1 MQVHPCFFVIL
12 NVTIKN
18 KEEKK
23 DMKADTFNAIDRLF
37 SPMKMILK
45 IPVYQRNYDWAETN
59 VRRLLEDIKTVVKD
73 GKPHFI
79 GAIVYM
85 ESQNS
90 DLGMPEYLIIDGQQR
105 LTTITLLLQALKD
118 LCGENDQTTADDIE
132 WYLTN
137 RNSTDE
143 YKIKLKP
150 IKTDSVQYEALLNND
165 TDKINQESHVYKNY
179 EVAKK
184 TFASWIKSD
193 ITPKEI
199 LMALR
204 QLQVVGISLKEGEDD
219 PQIIFESINSTGV
232 ALTNSDLIRNF
243 LLMSDH
249 NQDRLFEEYWLPI
262 ENALRRDNDN
272 NQLDLF
278 FRQYVIMKS
287 HTTVTERKVYA
298 TFVELFRK
306 GGYTHESALQE
317 IKRYVKIYSAF
328 LHPEETEYGD
338 EIKGYLADLNQLN
351 QTTCYPFLMHVFA
364 DFDNH
369 VIDESILSKVL
380 KLITVYLIRRSICN
394 IPTNSLNGLFAYLYS
409 RVFRISAN
417 KSKYYEAINKYLFA
431 QNNKN
436 AVPDD
441 EALKFSLVRG
451 NSYQNLPLCRL
462 LMLDIEN
469 GDTKE
474 KLSTSNLTIE
484 HIMPQ
489 TLSRS
494 WRQYISDKD
503 HEEYVHTL
511 GNLSIT
517 GYNSEMSNKSFEE
530 KKKILKQ
537 NSRVQILNEDIVDK
551 DKWTIKDIVN
561 RGNRLAGILIKKYY
575 IEPVVDPK
583 IVFENVDKI
592 YVSNPEDATGRKPI
606 SFTLEGSNYS
616 IKTYKDITIKLI
628 NILDQDDPARLEKLV
643 GLTWK
648 GDFELSNSNNRLVI
662 CYREDIEDK
671 MEWHYAEVHDGI
683 YVMVGGS
690 AATIMHVLKE
700 LIDAYNIDEKD
711 FSISVRAENR

>member
-1 MQVHPCFFVIL
+1 
-12 NVTIKN
+12 
-18 KEEKK
+18 
-23 DMKADTFNAIDRLF
+23 MKADTFNAIDRLF
-37 SPMKMILK
+37 APMQMILK
-45 IPVYQRNYDWAETN
+45 IPVYQRNYDWTEAN
-59 VRRLLEDIKTVVKD
+59 VKRLLEDINIVVQDK
-73 GKPHFI
+73 KPHFI

-105 LTTITLLLQALKD
+105 LTTITLLLQALRD
-118 LCGENDQTTADDIE
+118 LCGENDQRTADMIE
-132 WYLTN
+132 SFLTN
-137 RNSTDE
+137 KYSTDE

-150 IKTDSVQYEALLNND
+150 IKSDNIQYEALLNHKF
-165 TDKINQESHVYKNY
+165 DKIDQEGHVYKNY

-184 TFASWIKSD
+184 TFASWINAGV
-193 ITPKEI
+193 IPQEI
-199 LMALR
+199 LNALK
-204 QLQVVGISLKEGEDD
+204 QLQVVGIGLKKGEDD
-219 PQIIFESINSTGV
+219 PQVIFESINSTGV

-249 NQDRLFEEYWLPI
+249 DQDRLFEDYWLPI

-272 NQLDLF
+272 YQLDLF

-287 HTTVTERKVYA
+287 HTTVAERKVYS
-298 TFVELFRK
+298 TFVTLFK
-306 GGYTHESALQE
+306 ENEYTHESALQE
-317 IKRYVKIYSAF
+317 LKKYVEIYSSF
-328 LHPEETEYGD
+328 LYPEESSYSD
-338 EIKGYLADLNQLN
+338 KVKGYLADLKQLN
-351 QTTCYPFLMHVFA
+351 QTTCYPFLMHLFA
-364 DFDNH
+364 DFENQ
-369 VIDESILSKVL
+369 VIDEQTLNKVL
-380 KLITVYLIRRSICN
+380 RLITIYLIRRSICN

-417 KSKYYEAINKYLFA
+417 KDKYYEALNKYLFA

-441 EALKFSLVRG
+441 EQLRFALVHNNF
-451 NSYQNLPLCRL
+451 YQNLPLSRL

-474 KLSTSNLTIE
+474 KLSTGNLTIE

-489 TLSRS
+489 TLSKS

-537 NSRVQILNEDIVDK
+537 NSRVQILNEDVVDK
-551 DKWTIKDIVN
+551 DKWTIQDITN
-561 RGNRLAGILIKKYY
+561 RSKRLADILIKKYH
-575 IEPVVDPK
+575 IDQVVDPK
-583 IVFENVDKI
+583 IEFENVDKI
-592 YVSNPEDATGRKPI
+592 YLSDPGAATNRKPV

-616 IKTYKDITIKLI
+616 VKTFKDITIKLI
-628 NILDQDDPARLEKLV
+628 NILDQDDPSRLVKLV
-643 GLTWK
+643 GLNWK
-648 GDFELSNSNNRLVI
+648 GNFDSPNANNKLII
-662 CYREDIEDK
+662 CRKEDIDNK
-671 MEWHYAEVHDGI
+671 IKWHYAEVRDGV
-683 YVMVGGS
+683 YVMVGGP

-700 LIDAYNIDEKD
+700 LIDFYDINEND
-711 FSISVRAENR
+711 FSISVRAKK

>member
-1 MQVHPCFFVIL
+1 
-12 NVTIKN
+12 
-18 KEEKK
+18 
-23 DMKADTFNAIDRLF
+23 MKADTFNVIDRLF
-37 SPMKMILK
+37 APMQMILK
-45 IPVYQRNYDWAETN
+45 IPVYQRNYDWTETN
-59 VRRLLEDIKTVVKD
+59 VRRLLADIKTVVQDHKS
-73 GKPHFI
+73 HFI

-118 LCGENDQTTADDIE
+118 LCGKDDQQAADMIE
-132 WYLTN
+132 SFLTN
-137 RNSTDE
+137 KYSPDE

-150 IKTDSVQYEALLNND
+150 IKSDNVQYEALLNNKP
-165 TDKINQESHVYKNY
+165 DKIDQDGHVYKNY
-179 EVAKK
+179 MVAKK
-184 TFASWIKSD
+184 TFKSWIESGIKP
-193 ITPKEI
+193 IEI
-199 LMALR
+199 LTALR
-204 QLQVVGISLKEGEDD
+204 QLQVVGISLKKGEDD

-249 NQDRLFEEYWLPI
+249 DQDRLFEEYWLPI
-262 ENALRRDNDN
+262 EDMLRRNNDN
-272 NQLDLF
+272 YQLDLF

-287 HTTVTERKVYA
+287 HTTVAERKVYS
-298 TFVELFRK
+298 TFVTLFK
-306 GGYTHESALQE
+306 ENEYTHESALQE
-317 IKRYVKIYSAF
+317 LKKYVEIYSSF
-328 LHPEETEYGD
+328 LYPEESSYSD
-338 EIKGYLADLNQLN
+338 EVKGYLADLKQLN
-351 QTTCYPFLMHVFA
+351 QTTCYPFLMHLFA
-364 DFDNH
+364 DFENQ
-369 VIDESILSKVL
+369 VIDEQTLNKAL
-380 KLITVYLIRRSICN
+380 RLITIYLIRRSICN

-417 KSKYYEAINKYLFA
+417 KDKYYEALNKYLFA

-441 EALKFSLVRG
+441 EQLRFALVHNNF
-451 NSYQNLPLCRL
+451 YQNLPLSRL

-474 KLSTSNLTIE
+474 KLSTGNLTIE

-489 TLSRS
+489 TLSKS

-537 NSRVQILNEDIVDK
+537 NSRVQILNEDVVDK
-551 DKWTIKDIVN
+551 DKWTIQDITN
-561 RGNRLAGILIKKYY
+561 RSKRLADILIKKYH
-575 IEPVVDPK
+575 IDQVVDPK
-583 IVFENVDKI
+583 IEFENVDKI
-592 YVSNPEDATGRKPI
+592 YLSDPGAATNRKPV

-616 IKTYKDITIKLI
+616 VKTFKDITIKLI
-628 NILDQDDPARLEKLV
+628 NILDQDDPSRLVKLV
-643 GLTWK
+643 GLNWK
-648 GDFELSNSNNRLVI
+648 GNFDSPNANNKLII
-662 CYREDIEDK
+662 CRKEDIDNK
-671 MEWHYAEVHDGI
+671 IKWHYAEVRDGV
-683 YVMVGGS
+683 YVMVGGP

-700 LIDAYNIDEKD
+700 LIDFYDINEND
-711 FSISVRAENR
+711 FSISVRAKK

>member
-1 MQVHPCFFVIL
+1 
-12 NVTIKN
+12 
-18 KEEKK
+18 
-23 DMKADTFNAIDRLF
+23 MKADTFNAIDRLF
-37 SPMKMILK
+37 APMQMILK
-45 IPVYQRNYDWAETN
+45 IPVYQRNYDWTEAN
-59 VRRLLEDIKTVVKD
+59 VKRLLEDINIVVQDK
-73 GKPHFI
+73 KPHFI

-105 LTTITLLLQALKD
+105 LTTITLLLQALRD
-118 LCGENDQTTADDIE
+118 LCGENDQRTADMIE
-132 WYLTN
+132 SFLTN
-137 RNSTDE
+137 KYSPDE

-150 IKTDSVQYEALLNND
+150 IKSDNIQYEALLNHKF
-165 TDKINQESHVYKNY
+165 DKIDQEGHVYKNY

-184 TFASWIKSD
+184 TFASWINAGV
-193 ITPKEI
+193 IPQEI
-199 LMALR
+199 LNALK
-204 QLQVVGISLKEGEDD
+204 QLQVVGIGLKKGEDD
-219 PQIIFESINSTGV
+219 PQVIFESINSTGV

-249 NQDRLFEEYWLPI
+249 DQDRLFEDYWLPI

-272 NQLDLF
+272 YQLDLF

-287 HTTVTERKVYA
+287 HTTVAERKVYS
-298 TFVELFRK
+298 TFVTLFK
-306 GGYTHESALQE
+306 ENEYTHESALHE
-317 IKRYVKIYSAF
+317 LKKYVEIYSSF
-328 LHPEETEYGD
+328 LYPEESSYSD
-338 EIKGYLADLNQLN
+338 EVKGYLADLKQLN
-351 QTTCYPFLMHVFA
+351 QTTCYPFLMHLFA
-364 DFDNH
+364 DFENQ
-369 VIDESILSKVL
+369 VIDEQTLNKVL
-380 KLITVYLIRRSICN
+380 RLITIYLIRRSICN

-417 KSKYYEAINKYLFA
+417 KDKYYEALNKYLFA

-441 EALKFSLVRG
+441 EQLRFALVHNNF
-451 NSYQNLPLCRL
+451 YQNLPLSRL

-474 KLSTSNLTIE
+474 KLSTGNLTIE

-489 TLSRS
+489 TLSKS

-537 NSRVQILNEDIVDK
+537 NSRVQILNEDVVDK
-551 DKWTIKDIVN
+551 DKWTIQDITN
-561 RGNRLAGILIKKYY
+561 RSKRLADILIKKYH
-575 IEPVVDPK
+575 IDQVVDPK
-583 IVFENVDKI
+583 IEFENVDKI
-592 YVSNPEDATGRKPI
+592 YLSDPGAATNRKPV

-616 IKTYKDITIKLI
+616 VKTFKDITIKLI
-628 NILDQDDPARLEKLV
+628 NILDQDDPSRLVKLV
-643 GLTWK
+643 GLNWK
-648 GDFELSNSNNRLVI
+648 GNFDSPNANNKLII
-662 CYREDIEDK
+662 CRKEDIDNK
-671 MEWHYAEVHDGI
+671 IKWHYAEVRDGV
-683 YVMVGGS
+683 YVMVGGP

-700 LIDAYNIDEKD
+700 LIDFYDINEND
-711 FSISVRAENR
+711 FSISVRAKK

>member
-1 MQVHPCFFVIL
+1 
-12 NVTIKN
+12 
-18 KEEKK
+18 
-23 DMKADTFNAIDRLF
+23 MKADTFNAIDRLF
-37 SPMKMILK
+37 APMQMILK
-45 IPVYQRNYDWAETN
+45 IPVYQRNYDWTEAN
-59 VRRLLEDIKTVVKD
+59 VKRLLEDINIVVQDK
-73 GKPHFI
+73 KPHFI

-105 LTTITLLLQALKD
+105 LTTITLLLQALRD
-118 LCGENDQTTADDIE
+118 LCGENDQRTADMIE
-132 WYLTN
+132 SFLTN
-137 RNSTDE
+137 KYSPDE

-150 IKTDSVQYEALLNND
+150 IKSDNIQYEALLNHKF
-165 TDKINQESHVYKNY
+165 DKIDQEGHVYKNY

-184 TFASWIKSD
+184 TFASWINTGV
-193 ITPKEI
+193 IPQEI
-199 LMALR
+199 LNALK
-204 QLQVVGISLKEGEDD
+204 QLQVVGIGLKKGEDD
-219 PQIIFESINSTGV
+219 PQVIFESINSTGV

-249 NQDRLFEEYWLPI
+249 DQDRLFEDYWLPI

-272 NQLDLF
+272 YQLDLF

-287 HTTVTERKVYA
+287 HTTVAERKVYS
-298 TFVELFRK
+298 TFVTLFK
-306 GGYTHESALQE
+306 ENEYTHESALQE
-317 IKRYVKIYSAF
+317 LKKYVEIYSSF
-328 LHPEETEYGD
+328 LYPEESSYSD
-338 EIKGYLADLNQLN
+338 EVKGYLADLKQLN
-351 QTTCYPFLMHVFA
+351 QTTCYPFLMHLFA
-364 DFDNH
+364 DFENQ
-369 VIDESILSKVL
+369 VIDEQTLNKVL
-380 KLITVYLIRRSICN
+380 RLITIYLIRRSICN

-417 KSKYYEAINKYLFA
+417 KDKYYEALNKYLFA

-441 EALKFSLVRG
+441 EQLRFALVHNNF
-451 NSYQNLPLCRL
+451 YQNLPLSRL

-474 KLSTSNLTIE
+474 KLSTGNLTIE

-489 TLSRS
+489 TLSKS

-537 NSRVQILNEDIVDK
+537 NSRVQILNEDVVDK
-551 DKWTIKDIVN
+551 DKWTIQDITN
-561 RGNRLAGILIKKYY
+561 RSKRLADILIKKYH
-575 IEPVVDPK
+575 IDQVVDPK
-583 IVFENVDKI
+583 IEFENVDKI
-592 YVSNPEDATGRKPI
+592 YLSDPGAATNRKPV

-616 IKTYKDITIKLI
+616 VKTFKDITIKLI
-628 NILDQDDPARLEKLV
+628 NILDQDDPSRLVKLV
-643 GLTWK
+643 GLNWK
-648 GDFELSNSNNRLVI
+648 GNFDSPNANNKLII
-662 CYREDIEDK
+662 CRKEDIDNK
-671 MEWHYAEVHDGI
+671 IKWHYAEVRDGV
-683 YVMVGGS
+683 YVMVGGP

-700 LIDAYNIDEKD
+700 LIDFYDINEND
-711 FSISVRAENR
+711 FSISVRAKK

>member
-1 MQVHPCFFVIL
+1 
-12 NVTIKN
+12 
-18 KEEKK
+18 
-23 DMKADTFNAIDRLF
+23 MKADTFNAIDRLF
-37 SPMKMILK
+37 APMQMILK
-45 IPVYQRNYDWAETN
+45 IPVYQRNYDWTEAN
-59 VRRLLEDIKTVVKD
+59 VKRLLEDINIVVQDK
-73 GKPHFI
+73 KPHFI

-105 LTTITLLLQALKD
+105 LTTITLLLQALRD
-118 LCGENDQTTADDIE
+118 LCGENDQRTADMIE
-132 WYLTN
+132 SFLTN
-137 RNSTDE
+137 KYSPDE

-150 IKTDSVQYEALLNND
+150 IKSDNIQYEALLNHKF
-165 TDKINQESHVYKNY
+165 DKIDQEGHVYKNY

-184 TFASWIKSD
+184 TFASWINAGV
-193 ITPKEI
+193 IPQEI
-199 LMALR
+199 LNALK
-204 QLQVVGISLKEGEDD
+204 QLQVVGIGLKKGEDD
-219 PQIIFESINSTGV
+219 PQVIFESINSTGV

-249 NQDRLFEEYWLPI
+249 DQDRLFEDYWLPI

-272 NQLDLF
+272 YQLDLF

-287 HTTVTERKVYA
+287 HTTVAERKVYS
-298 TFVELFRK
+298 TFITLFK
-306 GGYTHESALQE
+306 ENEYTHESALQE
-317 IKRYVKIYSAF
+317 LKKYVEIYSSF
-328 LHPEETEYGD
+328 LYPEESSYSD
-338 EIKGYLADLNQLN
+338 EVKGYLADLKQLN
-351 QTTCYPFLMHVFA
+351 QTTCYPFLMHLFA
-364 DFDNH
+364 DFENQ
-369 VIDESILSKVL
+369 VIDEQTLNKVL
-380 KLITVYLIRRSICN
+380 RLITIYLIRRSICN

-417 KSKYYEAINKYLFA
+417 KDKYYEALNKYLFA

-441 EALKFSLVRG
+441 EQLRFALVHNNF
-451 NSYQNLPLCRL
+451 YQNLPLSRL

-474 KLSTSNLTIE
+474 KLSTGNLTIE

-489 TLSRS
+489 TLSKS

-537 NSRVQILNEDIVDK
+537 NSRVQILNEDVVDK
-551 DKWTIKDIVN
+551 DKWTIQDITN
-561 RGNRLAGILIKKYY
+561 RSKRLADILIKKYH
-575 IEPVVDPK
+575 IDQVVDPK
-583 IVFENVDKI
+583 IEFENVDKI
-592 YVSNPEDATGRKPI
+592 YLSDPGAATNRKPV

-616 IKTYKDITIKLI
+616 VKTFKDITIKLI
-628 NILDQDDPARLEKLV
+628 NILDQDNPSRLVKLV
-643 GLTWK
+643 GLNWK
-648 GDFELSNSNNRLVI
+648 GNFDSPNANNKLII
-662 CYREDIEDK
+662 CRKEDIDNK
-671 MEWHYAEVHDGI
+671 IKWHYAEVRDGV
-683 YVMVGGS
+683 YVMVGGP

-700 LIDAYNIDEKD
+700 LIDFYDINEND
-711 FSISVRAENR
+711 FSISVRAKK

>member
-1 MQVHPCFFVIL
+1 
-12 NVTIKN
+12 
-18 KEEKK
+18 
-23 DMKADTFNAIDRLF
+23 MKAKTDTRLF
-37 SPMKMILK
+37 DAYFAPMQMILK
-45 IPVYQRNYDWAETN
+45 IPVYQRNYDWTETN
-59 VRRLLEDIKTVVKD
+59 VRRLLDDIKTVVQDHKS
-73 GKPHFI
+73 HFI

-118 LCGENDQTTADDIE
+118 LCGKDDQQAADMIE
-132 WYLTN
+132 SFLTN
-137 RNSTDE
+137 KYSPDE

-150 IKTDSVQYEALLNND
+150 IKSDNVQYEALLNNKP
-165 TDKINQESHVYKNY
+165 DKIDQDGHVYKNY
-179 EVAKK
+179 MVAKK
-184 TFASWIKSD
+184 TFKSWIESGIKP
-193 ITPKEI
+193 IEI
-199 LMALR
+199 LTALR
-204 QLQVVGISLKEGEDD
+204 QLQVVGISLKKGEDD

-249 NQDRLFEEYWLPI
+249 DQDRLFEEYWLPI
-262 ENALRRDNDN
+262 EDMLRRNNDN
-272 NQLDLF
+272 YQLDLF

-287 HTTVTERKVYA
+287 HTTVAERKVYS
-298 TFVELFRK
+298 TFVTLFK
-306 GGYTHESALQE
+306 ENEYTHESALQE
-317 IKRYVKIYSAF
+317 LKKYVEIYSSF
-328 LHPEETEYGD
+328 LYPEESSYSD
-338 EIKGYLADLNQLN
+338 EVKGYLADLKQLN
-351 QTTCYPFLMHVFA
+351 QTTCYPFLMHLFA
-364 DFDNH
+364 DFENQ
-369 VIDESILSKVL
+369 VIDEQTLNKAL
-380 KLITVYLIRRSICN
+380 RLITIYLIRRSICN

-417 KSKYYEAINKYLFA
+417 KDKYYEALNKYLFA

-441 EALKFSLVRG
+441 EQLRFALVHNNF
-451 NSYQNLPLCRL
+451 YQNLPLNRL

-474 KLSTSNLTIE
+474 KLSTGNLTIE

-489 TLSRS
+489 TLSKS

-537 NSRVQILNEDIVDK
+537 NSRVQILNEDVVDK
-551 DKWTIKDIVN
+551 DKWTIQDITN
-561 RGNRLAGILIKKYY
+561 RSKRLADILIKKYH
-575 IEPVVDPK
+575 IDQVVDPK
-583 IVFENVDKI
+583 IEFENVDKI
-592 YVSNPEDATGRKPI
+592 YLSDPGAATNRKPV

-616 IKTYKDITIKLI
+616 VKTFKDITIKLI
-628 NILDQDDPARLEKLV
+628 NILDQDDPSRLVKLV
-643 GLTWK
+643 GLNWK
-648 GDFELSNSNNRLVI
+648 GNFDSPNANNKLII
-662 CYREDIEDK
+662 CRKEDIDNK
-671 MEWHYAEVHDGI
+671 IKWHYAEVRDGV
-683 YVMVGGS
+683 YVMVGGP

-700 LIDAYNIDEKD
+700 LIDFYDINEND
-711 FSISVRAENR
+711 FSISVRAKK

>member
-1 MQVHPCFFVIL
+1 
-12 NVTIKN
+12 
-18 KEEKK
+18 
-23 DMKADTFNAIDRLF
+23 MKADTFNAIDRLF
-37 SPMKMILK
+37 APMQMILK
-45 IPVYQRNYDWAETN
+45 IPVYQRNYDWTEAN
-59 VRRLLEDIKTVVKD
+59 VKRLLEDINIVVQDK
-73 GKPHFI
+73 KPHFI

-118 LCGENDQTTADDIE
+118 LCGKDDQQAADMIE
-132 WYLTN
+132 SFLTN
-137 RNSTDE
+137 KYSPDE

-150 IKTDSVQYEALLNND
+150 IKSDNVQYEALLNNKP
-165 TDKINQESHVYKNY
+165 DKIDQDGHVYKNY
-179 EVAKK
+179 MVAKK
-184 TFASWIKSD
+184 TFKSWIESGIKP
-193 ITPKEI
+193 IEI
-199 LMALR
+199 LTALR
-204 QLQVVGISLKEGEDD
+204 QLQVVGISLKKGEDD
-219 PQIIFESINSTGV
+219 PQVIFESINSTGV

-249 NQDRLFEEYWLPI
+249 DQDRLFEDYWLPI

-272 NQLDLF
+272 YQLDLF

-287 HTTVTERKVYA
+287 HTTVAERKVYS
-298 TFVELFRK
+298 TFVTLFK
-306 GGYTHESALQE
+306 ENEYTHESALQE
-317 IKRYVKIYSAF
+317 LKKYVEIYSSF
-328 LHPEETEYGD
+328 LYPEESSYSD
-338 EIKGYLADLNQLN
+338 EVKGYLADLKQLN
-351 QTTCYPFLMHVFA
+351 QTTCYPFLMHLFA
-364 DFDNH
+364 DFENQ
-369 VIDESILSKVL
+369 VIDEQTLNKVL
-380 KLITVYLIRRSICN
+380 RLITIYLIRRSICN

-417 KSKYYEAINKYLFA
+417 KDKYYEALNKYLFA

-441 EALKFSLVRG
+441 EQLRFALVHNNF
-451 NSYQNLPLCRL
+451 YQNLPLSRL

-474 KLSTSNLTIE
+474 KLSTGNLTIE

-489 TLSRS
+489 TLSKS

-537 NSRVQILNEDIVDK
+537 NSRVQILNEDVVDK
-551 DKWTIKDIVN
+551 DKWTIQDITN
-561 RGNRLAGILIKKYY
+561 RSKRLADILIKKYH
-575 IEPVVDPK
+575 IDQVVDPK
-583 IVFENVDKI
+583 IEFENVDKI
-592 YVSNPEDATGRKPI
+592 YLSDPGAATNRKPV

-616 IKTYKDITIKLI
+616 VKTFKDITIKLI
-628 NILDQDDPARLEKLV
+628 NILDQDDPSRLVKLV

-648 GDFELSNSNNRLVI
+648 GNFDSPNANNKLII
-662 CYREDIEDK
+662 CRKEDIDNK
-671 MEWHYAEVHDGI
+671 IKWHYAEVRDRV
-683 YVMVGGS
+683 YVMVGGP

-700 LIDAYNIDEKD
+700 LIDFYDINEND
-711 FSISVRAENR
+711 FSISVRAKK

>member
-1 MQVHPCFFVIL
+1 
-12 NVTIKN
+12 
-18 KEEKK
+18 
-23 DMKADTFNAIDRLF
+23 MKADTFNAIDRLF
-37 SPMKMILK
+37 APMQMILK
-45 IPVYQRNYDWAETN
+45 IPVYQRNYDWTEAN
-59 VRRLLEDIKTVVKD
+59 VKRLLEDINIVVQDK
-73 GKPHFI
+73 KPHFI

-105 LTTITLLLQALKD
+105 LTTITLLLQALRD
-118 LCGENDQTTADDIE
+118 LCGENDQRTADMIE
-132 WYLTN
+132 SFLTN
-137 RNSTDE
+137 KYSTDE

-150 IKTDSVQYEALLNND
+150 IKSDNIQYEALLNHKF
-165 TDKINQESHVYKNY
+165 DKIDQEGHVYKNY

-184 TFASWIKSD
+184 TFASWINAGV
-193 ITPKEI
+193 IPQEI
-199 LMALR
+199 LNALK
-204 QLQVVGISLKEGEDD
+204 QLQVVGIGLKKGEDD
-219 PQIIFESINSTGV
+219 PQVIFESINSTGV

-249 NQDRLFEEYWLPI
+249 DQDRLFEDYWLPI

-272 NQLDLF
+272 YQLDLF

-287 HTTVTERKVYA
+287 HTTVAERKVYS
-298 TFVELFRK
+298 TFVTLFK
-306 GGYTHESALQE
+306 ENEYTHESALQE
-317 IKRYVKIYSAF
+317 LKKYVEIYSSF
-328 LHPEETEYGD
+328 LYPEESSYSD
-338 EIKGYLADLNQLN
+338 KVKGYLADLKQLN
-351 QTTCYPFLMHVFA
+351 QTTCYPFLMHLFA
-364 DFDNH
+364 DFENQ
-369 VIDESILSKVL
+369 VIDEQTLNKVL
-380 KLITVYLIRRSICN
+380 RLITIYLIRRSICN

-417 KSKYYEAINKYLFA
+417 KDKYYEAFNKYLFA

-441 EALKFSLVRG
+441 EQLRFALVHNNF
-451 NSYQNLPLCRL
+451 YQNLPLSRL

-474 KLSTSNLTIE
+474 KLSTGNLTIE

-489 TLSRS
+489 TLSKS

-537 NSRVQILNEDIVDK
+537 NSRVQILNEDVVDK
-551 DKWTIKDIVN
+551 DKWTIQDITN
-561 RGNRLAGILIKKYY
+561 RSKRLADILIKKYH
-575 IEPVVDPK
+575 IDQVVDPK
-583 IVFENVDKI
+583 IEFENVDKI
-592 YVSNPEDATGRKPI
+592 YLSDPGAATNRKPV

-616 IKTYKDITIKLI
+616 VKTFKDITIKLI
-628 NILDQDDPARLEKLV
+628 NILDQDDPSRLVKLV
-643 GLTWK
+643 GLNWK
-648 GDFELSNSNNRLVI
+648 GNFDSPNANNKLII
-662 CYREDIEDK
+662 CRKEDIDNK
-671 MEWHYAEVHDGI
+671 IKWHYAEVRDGV
-683 YVMVGGS
+683 YVMVGGP

-700 LIDAYNIDEKD
+700 LIDFYDINENN
-711 FSISVRAENR
+711 FSISVRAKK

>member
-1 MQVHPCFFVIL
+1 
-12 NVTIKN
+12 
-18 KEEKK
+18 
-23 DMKADTFNAIDRLF
+23 MKADTFNAIDRLF
-37 SPMKMILK
+37 APMQMILK
-45 IPVYQRNYDWAETN
+45 IPVYQRNYDWTETN
-59 VRRLLEDIKTVVKD
+59 VRRLLDDIKTVVQDHKS
-73 GKPHFI
+73 HFI

-118 LCGENDQTTADDIE
+118 LCGKDDQQAADMIE
-132 WYLTN
+132 SFLTN
-137 RNSTDE
+137 KYSPDE

-150 IKTDSVQYEALLNND
+150 IKSDNVQYEALLNNKP
-165 TDKINQESHVYKNY
+165 DKIDQDGHVYKNY
-179 EVAKK
+179 MVAKK
-184 TFASWIKSD
+184 TFKSWIESGIKP
-193 ITPKEI
+193 IEI
-199 LMALR
+199 LTALR
-204 QLQVVGISLKEGEDD
+204 QLQVVGISLKKGEDD

-249 NQDRLFEEYWLPI
+249 DQDRLFEEYWLPI
-262 ENALRRDNDN
+262 EDMLRRNNDN
-272 NQLDLF
+272 YQLDLF

-287 HTTVTERKVYA
+287 HTTVAERKVYS
-298 TFVELFRK
+298 TFVTLFK
-306 GGYTHESALQE
+306 ENEYTHESALQE
-317 IKRYVKIYSAF
+317 LKKYVEIYSSF
-328 LHPEETEYGD
+328 LYPEESSYSD
-338 EIKGYLADLNQLN
+338 EVKGYLADLKQLN
-351 QTTCYPFLMHVFA
+351 QTTCYPFLMHLFA
-364 DFDNH
+364 DFENQ
-369 VIDESILSKVL
+369 VIDEQTLNKAL
-380 KLITVYLIRRSICN
+380 RLITIYLIRRSICN

-417 KSKYYEAINKYLFA
+417 KDKYYEALNKYLFA

-441 EALKFSLVRG
+441 EQLRFALVHNNF
-451 NSYQNLPLCRL
+451 YQNLPLSRL

-474 KLSTSNLTIE
+474 KLSTGNLTIK

-489 TLSRS
+489 TLSKS

-537 NSRVQILNEDIVDK
+537 NSRVQILNEDVVDK
-551 DKWTIKDIVN
+551 DKWTIQDITN
-561 RGNRLAGILIKKYY
+561 RSKRLADILIKKYH
-575 IEPVVDPK
+575 IDQVVDPK
-583 IVFENVDKI
+583 IEFENVDKI
-592 YVSNPEDATGRKPI
+592 YLSDPGAATNRKPV

-616 IKTYKDITIKLI
+616 VKTFKDITIKLI
-628 NILDQDDPARLEKLV
+628 NILDQDDPSRLVKLV
-643 GLTWK
+643 GLNWK
-648 GDFELSNSNNRLVI
+648 GNFDSPNANNKLII
-662 CYREDIEDK
+662 CRKEDIDNK
-671 MEWHYAEVHDGI
+671 IKWHYAEVRDGV
-683 YVMVGGS
+683 YVMLGGP

-700 LIDAYNIDEKD
+700 LIDFYDINEND
-711 FSISVRAENR
+711 FSISVRAKK

>member
-1 MQVHPCFFVIL
+1 
-12 NVTIKN
+12 
-18 KEEKK
+18 
-23 DMKADTFNAIDRLF
+23 MKADTFNAIDRLF
-37 SPMKMILK
+37 APMQMILK
-45 IPVYQRNYDWAETN
+45 IPVYQRNYDWTEAN
-59 VRRLLEDIKTVVKD
+59 VKRLLEDINIVVQDK
-73 GKPHFI
+73 KPHFI

-118 LCGENDQTTADDIE
+118 LCGKDDQQAADMIE
-132 WYLTN
+132 SFLTN
-137 RNSTDE
+137 KYSPDE

-150 IKTDSVQYEALLNND
+150 IKSDNVQYEALLNNKP
-165 TDKINQESHVYKNY
+165 DKIDQDGHVYKNY
-179 EVAKK
+179 MVAKK
-184 TFASWIKSD
+184 TFKSWIESGIKP
-193 ITPKEI
+193 IEI
-199 LMALR
+199 LTALR
-204 QLQVVGISLKEGEDD
+204 QLQVVGISLKKGEDD
-219 PQIIFESINSTGV
+219 PQVIFESINSTGV

-249 NQDRLFEEYWLPI
+249 DQDRLFEDYWLPI

-272 NQLDLF
+272 YQLDLF

-287 HTTVTERKVYA
+287 HTTVAERKVYS
-298 TFVELFRK
+298 TFVTLFK
-306 GGYTHESALQE
+306 ENEYTHESALQE
-317 IKRYVKIYSAF
+317 LKKYVEIYSSF
-328 LHPEETEYGD
+328 LYPEESSYSD
-338 EIKGYLADLNQLN
+338 EVKGYLADLKQLN
-351 QTTCYPFLMHVFA
+351 QTTCYPFLMHLFA
-364 DFDNH
+364 DFENQ
-369 VIDESILSKVL
+369 VIDEQTLNKVL
-380 KLITVYLIRRSICN
+380 RLITIYLIRRSICN

-417 KSKYYEAINKYLFA
+417 KDKYYEALNKYLFA

-441 EALKFSLVRG
+441 EQLRFALVHNNF
-451 NSYQNLPLCRL
+451 YQNLPLSRL

-489 TLSRS
+489 TLSKS

-537 NSRVQILNEDIVDK
+537 NSRVQILNEDVVDK
-551 DKWTIKDIVN
+551 DKWTIQDITN
-561 RGNRLAGILIKKYY
+561 RSKRLADILIKKYH
-575 IEPVVDPK
+575 IDQVVDPK
-583 IVFENVDKI
+583 IEFENVDKI
-592 YVSNPEDATGRKPI
+592 YLSDPGAATNRKPV

-616 IKTYKDITIKLI
+616 VKTFKDITIKLI
-628 NILDQDDPARLEKLV
+628 NILDQDDPSRLVKLV
-643 GLTWK
+643 GLNWK
-648 GDFELSNSNNRLVI
+648 GNFDSPNANNKLII
-662 CYREDIEDK
+662 CRKEDIDNK
-671 MEWHYAEVHDGI
+671 IKWHYAEVRDGV
-683 YVMVGGS
+683 YVMVGGP

-700 LIDAYNIDEKD
+700 LIDFYDINEND
-711 FSISVRAENR
+711 FSISVRAKK